1 MAGRGSQMERALQFF
16 REGQLDVVRV
26 SFQLVKEVVEARLAE
41 GKSTASRQAKA
52 ASTPRAP
59 RKKRRTKAQMEAA
72 KEVSTTPINSGSAPH
87 QRTIEEQVGSIT
99 V

>member
-26 SFQLVKEVVEARLAE
+26 SFQLVKEVVDARLAE
-41 GKSTASRQAKA
+41 GKSSATRQAKA
-52 ASTPRAP
+52 VGTPRVA
-59 RKKRRTKAQMEAA
+59 RKKRRTKAEMQAA
-72 KEVSTTPINSGSAPH
+72 KESPATSINQ
-87 QRTIEEQVGSIT
+87 QRTIEEQVGSIE